1 MFGIPCLLSG
11 RMRTVDILRKDMVTS
26 TRWLRFFSQHP
37 KTFPYISAET
47 VWKTPF
53 YYPTKK
59 GKLHYAGVRVGAC
72 KAQFTVSHLCLFFVC
87 FCIYIYCPPLI
98 ELNVGHHPFVLFISA
113 AHFVLSILIG
123 LFLFHMSYN
132 VPCLIFLNMFCIV
145 LYAYTLI
152 CLYICLKWTHFIT
165 TAMFLTSH
173 FSFRLVRDMLR
184 FRLPLECIF
193 AVCHFRLLHYACF
206 KWEFPSN
213 MPYWI
218 CVEWQKSVQ
227 LGNIFQM
234 FIT

>member
-1 MFGIPCLLSG
+1 MAYLAYSQEGWGQWTFWERTWLLQPDDCDFSLSILKRFLMFQRRP
-11 RMRTVDILRKDMVTS
+11 
-26 TRWLRFFSQHP
+26 F
-37 KTFPYISAET
+37 E
-47 VWKTPF
+47 KTPF

-59 GKLHYAGVRVGAC
+59 GKLHYAGVCVGAC
-72 KAQFTVSHLCLFFVC
+72 KAQFTVFHLCLFFVC
-87 FCIYIYCPPLI
+87 FCIYIYFPRSS
-98 ELNVGHHPFVLFISA
+98 ELNVGHRSFYFCNSFCIK
-113 AHFVLSILIG
+113 HFDWC
-123 LFLFHMSYN
+123 LFLFCMSYN

-173 FSFRLVRDMLR
+173 ECQTFSQRHAAFSFAIRMDLCSLQR
-184 FRLPLECIF
+184 
-193 AVCHFRLLHYACF
+193 HFPLLHCVCF
-206 KWEFPSN
+206 KWESPSD

-227 LGNIFQM
+227 LGNIFKM